1 MRRLFRLLVFATV
14 SMLIV
19 NMLGCGGEEV
29 IEPVSEEEEETAGEV
44 IPVTGYQIAEA
55 NELRIELDSALSI
68 AVDTGVGVADYC
80 DTFWETWREGTKEEM
95 LQLAEDHPDMVAMVA
110 EAKAE
115 LNYVP
120 TIINKFNELNTPAWY
135 QDYFSKKEQVAGYL
149 TTAFQ
154 QAEGFLTGV
163 KPMVENMSD
172 FISIGEG
179 ILDFWQNIM
188 PEIGSLIAAESY
200 SQARQ
205 MVATWTGSVGDM
217 ESLLLRAYSQAGV
230 PVLSWFSDR
239 CGSLGEVL
247 VLLTDWLEA
256 KEAGN
261 IARVE
266 QVRST
271 ILTFV
276 EGELGILQSIPWDES
291 NTWFET
297 NFGPYINQVRD
308 RVGQAV
314 SVNTE
319 AELAYETHWTP
330 TAEELEQIYCVAATD
345 AVGNVGDYF
354 DLERY
359 PGRTYTTVGGHPE
372 IDLTG
377 AHTRVQGDNVI
388 FWLEVAGDILDDSW
402 VDYQFSGYT
411 QPDYE
416 GYMTIGYRD
425 GEAEHYIAATGEF
438 IPCEYY
444 KSGGSLP
451 IITSKDAFEGV
462 GLWDFRVSASDG
474 RLWMEEGQGYN
485 DTISFTK

>member
-1 MRRLFRLLVFATV
+1 MYRKFLFLTLVLMLTLSLFA
-14 SMLIV
+14 
-19 NMLGCGGEEV
+19 CGGAETMEEEV
-29 IEPVSEEEEETAGEV
+29 VGEEEVATEA
-44 IPVTGYQIAEA
+44 PVDGYQMAEA
-55 NELRIELDSALSI
+55 NELRTELGTLLSI
-68 AVDTGVGVADYC
+68 AVGTGVEVADYC
-80 DTFWETWREGTKEEM
+80 DTFWETWRDGTKEEM
-95 LQLAEDHPDMVAMVA
+95 LQLADDHPKMVTMVA

-120 TIINKFNELNTPAWY
+120 TIINKVNELNIPAWY
-135 QDYFSKKEQVAGYL
+135 QDYFSKKEQLAGYL

-154 QAEGFLTGV
+154 QAEGFLSGV

-179 ILDFWQNIM
+179 ILDFWENIM
-188 PEIGSLIAAESY
+188 PEIGSLITAESY
-200 SQARQ
+200 SEARQ
-205 MVATWTGSVGDM
+205 MVATWTGSVDDM
-217 ESLLLRAYSQAGV
+217 ESLLVRAFGQAGV
-230 PVLSWFSDR
+230 PVLTWFGDR
-239 CGSLGEVL
+239 CGALEEVL
-247 VLLTDWLEA
+247 VLVIDWLEV
-256 KEAGN
+256 KEAGSVVQ
-261 IARVE
+261 VE
-266 QVRST
+266 QARSA
-271 ILTFV
+271 ILDFAN
-276 EGELGILQSIPWDES
+276 EELEILESIPWDES

-297 NFGPYINQVRD
+297 NFSSYINQVRD
-308 RVGQAV
+308 SVGQAV
-314 SVNTE
+314 SVNIE

-345 AVGNVGDYF
+345 AVGDVGDYF

-359 PGRTYTTVGGHPE
+359 PERTPNTVGGHPE
-372 IDLTG
+372 IDLIG

-388 FWLEVAGDILDDSW
+388 FWLEVRGDILDDSW

-444 KSGGSLP
+444 KSGGSLL

-462 GLWDFRVSASDG
+462 GLWGFDVSASDG
-474 RLWMEEGQGYN
+474 RLWMEEGQGYS
-485 DTISFTK
+485 DTIRFTK